1 MLRCII
7 TRKGKRKECII
18 DFLEQLEQQEKKS
31 FELKKVDLTNR
42 EKTSKGQKKKYL
54 SISNKIFSPSVHS
67 VNSWN

>member
-1 MLRCII
+1 MYKYTVIHMLRCII

-42 EKTSKGQKKKYL
+42 EKTSKGQKKINEYFKE
-54 SISNKIFSPSVHS
+54 SRFD
-67 VNSWN
+67 